1 MNDKK
6 IAFIICTNN
15 NLYYEECVRYINEL
29 IIPTGYL
36 IDIIAIKDADNI
48 LCGYNAGMASCDAKY
63 KVYLHQDTFILYQN
77 FLKDTINIF
86 ENNSTIGMIGVLGTT
101 KLPENANCYL
111 SWNIGKVAAYD
122 GISLNSTDFLYQTN
136 ALPYISVEA
145 IDGMLMMTQYDL
157 PWREDI
163 LSGWDFYDISQSLE
177 MRYNGYTV
185 VVPYQETEWCYHDNG
200 VANLS
205 NYDIER
211 QKIINAY
218 PSIFNISVDA
228 SQQNELQSKL
238 TLWHNIYQDLINL
251 FNKKEYSE
259 LVKAISN
266 LRDKEILHTH
276 IRELINLMDIYV
288 LEHTNHTPHSI
299 YFSGTPWEQ
308 IYDLYLYTH
317 FIVIRLGYQ
326 KSDDRY
332 NDFFQLLI
340 NQKLSV
346 IAVHFIAMHSLKDG
360 SNTLQY
366 LLDWNSN
373 DL

>member
-1 MNDKK
+1 
-6 IAFIICTNN
+6 
-15 NLYYEECVRYINEL
+15 
-29 IIPTGYL
+29 
-36 IDIIAIKDADNI
+36 
-48 LCGYNAGMASCDAKY
+48 MASCDAKY

-266 LRDKEILHTH
+266 IRDKEILHTH
-276 IRELINLMDIYV
+276 IQMCIRDRSISFLI
-288 LEHTNHTPHSI
+288 
-299 YFSGTPWEQ
+299 
-308 IYDLYLYTH
+308 
-317 FIVIRLGYQ
+317 
-326 KSDDRY
+326 
-332 NDFFQLLI
+332 
-340 NQKLSV
+340 
-346 IAVHFIAMHSLKDG
+346 
-360 SNTLQY
+360 
-366 LLDWNSN
+366 
-373 DL
+373 

>member
-15 NLYYEECVRYINEL
+15 NLYYEECVRYINVL

-48 LCGYNAGMASCDAKY
+48 LCGYNACMASSDAKY

-228 SQQNELQSKL
+228 S
-238 TLWHNIYQDLINL
+238 
-251 FNKKEYSE
+251 
-259 LVKAISN
+259 
-266 LRDKEILHTH
+266 
-276 IRELINLMDIYV
+276 
-288 LEHTNHTPHSI
+288 
-299 YFSGTPWEQ
+299 
-308 IYDLYLYTH
+308 
-317 FIVIRLGYQ
+317 
-326 KSDDRY
+326 
-332 NDFFQLLI
+332 
-340 NQKLSV
+340 
-346 IAVHFIAMHSLKDG
+346 
-360 SNTLQY
+360 
-366 LLDWNSN
+366 
-373 DL
+373 